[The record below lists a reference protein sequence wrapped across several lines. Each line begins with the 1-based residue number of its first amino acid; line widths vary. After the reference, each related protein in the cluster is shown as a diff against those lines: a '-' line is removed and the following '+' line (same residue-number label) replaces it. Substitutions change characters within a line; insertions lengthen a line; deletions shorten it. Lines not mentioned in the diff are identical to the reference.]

1 MDKDREMIK
10 LNCDMGESFG
20 AWKMGLDEEIM
31 PLIDMSN
38 IACGFHASDP
48 LTMDKTV
55 KLAKEN
61 SVVIGAHP
69 GYPDLVG
76 FGRRDLKCTFDEI
89 EKFVIYQIG
98 ALDAICKANDIKVE
112 FVKPHGALYNGMM
125 RDEEIFNA
133 IASAV
138 SSYDK
143 NLKLMILSSPKNE
156 NYSDIADKYGINLLF
171 ELFAD
176 RAYMDDGSLM
186 PRSMK
191 GAVLG
196 SSDEVIQRLQFLL
209 NNGAIKSHTQKILKL
224 KADCICVHGD
234 NAHALNIVKAMRRFL
249 SDRV

>member
-1 MDKDREMIK
+1 MIK

-31 PLIDMSN
+31 PLVDMSN

-48 LTMDKTV
+48 NTMDKTV
-55 KLAKEN
+55 KLAKNN
-61 SVVIGAHP
+61 SVIIGAHP

-76 FGRRDLKCTFDEI
+76 FGRRDLKCTADEI

-98 ALDAICKANDIKVE
+98 ALEAICKSNGVKVE
-112 FVKPHGALYNGMM
+112 YVKPHGALYNGMM
-125 RDEEIFNA
+125 RDEDIFRA
-133 IASAV
+133 IINGISK
-138 SSYDK
+138 YDK

-156 NYSDIADKYGINLLF
+156 NYKKIADKYEIDLLF
-171 ELFAD
+171 EVFAD

-186 PRSMK
+186 PRSMQ

-196 SSDEVIQRLQFLL
+196 SSDEVLGRLDFLL
-209 NNGAIKSHTQKILKL
+209 NNGAIKSHNQKSLKL

-234 NAHALNIVKAMRRFL
+234 NAHAKAIVKAMREFL
-249 SDRV
+249 GDRV